1 MAVKSYLPR
10 PSCSIESD
18 GGTRV
23 RNDFKI
29 KQYLNFLKKF
39 YKLILSLKHREA
51 NLFELIKLDWN
62 RRAEGIAR
70 INPSKFTN
78 LASQYVVTLPPT
90 EIYEEIPK
98 NANYILGS
106 CPD

>member
-29 KQYLNFLKKF
+29 KNCGFSDIVQKGGQEKG
-39 YKLILSLKHREA
+39 KI
-51 NLFELIKLDWN
+51 
-62 RRAEGIAR
+62 
-70 INPSKFTN
+70 
-78 LASQYVVTLPPT
+78 
-90 EIYEEIPK
+90 
-98 NANYILGS
+98 
-106 CPD
+106 